1 MLFHVSDDR
10 VCGVRTSGSTV
21 RRWAGTAW
29 VNTVRIFLFTL
40 FFILFGAAIA
50 YGLSVGDFWETL
62 SNGAMIC
69 LTCIGVA

>member
-1 MLFHVSDDR
+1 M
-10 VCGVRTSGSTV
+10 
-21 RRWAGTAW
+21 
-29 VNTVRIFLFTL
+29 RIFFFTL

-50 YGLSVGDFWETL
+50 YGLSIGDFWETL

>member
-1 MLFHVSDDR
+1 
-10 VCGVRTSGSTV
+10 
-21 RRWAGTAW
+21 
-29 VNTVRIFLFTL
+29 VRIFFFTL
-40 FFILFGAAIA
+40 LFILFGAVIA

>member
-1 MLFHVSDDR
+1 MLDDC
-10 VCGVRTSGSTV
+10 VCGVLKRGLTA
-21 RRWAGTAW
+21 RRRAGTAW
-29 VNTVRIFLFTL
+29 VNTVRVFLFTL
-40 FFILFGAAIA
+40 FFIVFGAIIA

>member
-1 MLFHVSDDR
+1 MMFHASDDR
-10 VCGVRTSGSTV
+10 MCGVRKSGSTV
-21 RRWAGTAW
+21 RRWAGTTW
-29 VNTVRIFLFTL
+29 VNSVRILLFTL

-50 YGLSVGDFWETL
+50 YGISIGDFWETL